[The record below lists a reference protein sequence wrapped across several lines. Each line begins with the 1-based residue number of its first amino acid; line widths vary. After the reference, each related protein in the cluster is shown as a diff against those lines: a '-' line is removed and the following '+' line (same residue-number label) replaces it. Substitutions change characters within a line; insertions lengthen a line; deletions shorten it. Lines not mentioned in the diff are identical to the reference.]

1 MNVRLV
7 NSEDQWF
14 LLRIDDELE
23 YVRDMFLVLL
33 EDKLLE
39 RRFIIEESKANQLTD
54 QIEIT

>member
-23 YVRDMFLVLL
+23 YVRDMFPVLL
-33 EDKLLE
+33 GDKLLE